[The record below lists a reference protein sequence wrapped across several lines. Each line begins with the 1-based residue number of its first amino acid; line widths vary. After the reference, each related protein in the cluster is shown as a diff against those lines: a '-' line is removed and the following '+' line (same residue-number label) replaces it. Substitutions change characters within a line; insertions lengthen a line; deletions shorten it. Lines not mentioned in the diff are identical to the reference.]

1 MESSELAV
9 TNEGTCCKSAATST
23 TLNHV
28 GPKEKKQGRL
38 KGEGSRGDGPGLI
51 EEGGPTFSML

>member
-9 TNEGTCCKSAATST
+9 TNDGTCCKSAATST

-38 KGEGSRGDGPGLI
+38 KGEGSRGDGSGLI
-51 EEGGPTFSML
+51 EGGGSTSSI